1 MLMISLIFKFT
12 FRGFRRNLFYHLIS
26 ISLLSLAFAAANFI
40 LVWISH
46 ELSYDRMH
54 PAEHRLYRLTWEYDS
69 RVFQSH
75 FARTHHDWVLYL
87 KDYFPEIEEVV
98 RLASMRTAS
107 VRIDEKM
114 FYTTSFFNTDS
125 SFFKVFGFRLLQ
137 GDPDRVL
144 SEPGSVVISESIAN
158 KYFGEDD
165 PVGQPIF
172 SRHQF
177 DTTYHQFTVTGVM
190 ADFPPNTHL
199 HASMLSSMDDP
210 GKHIGWSYNYVL
222 LREGTDPEEMIAKFP
237 AFLKDRLPEQEIP
250 WWTPHL
256 QLVRDIHLYSE
267 KDREIE
273 PNGKILYVKVFILV
287 AILLLVVAF
296 INYANLQVAA
306 INRKMRFI
314 FLNRIL
320 GARIRDILRF
330 ISFENGINSLIAVV
344 IGIVLLIL
352 GLPVFNRLFEYQLTH
367 DCGLNWVWI
376 IFLSV
381 LLAFIGILSG
391 TYPVLLIRT
400 RERLSQMTGRIFYQS
415 GFNLFGHKHGLS
427 VRTVIVIL
435 QFLTSIVLIF
445 STLIIYLQVDY
456 MLKIGIGSGDKSI
469 LVLKNLPVPVL
480 DNYQVFKQE
489 LLGNP
494 LIREVSASMEEPS
507 ADVMDAMKFE
517 MEGGGD
523 KNQDQLLNVMPADH
537 NLLDFY
543 GIPLLAGSNFPDYKG
558 MEAPEHYIINETA
571 MRKMGFCDPDEAIG
585 RQFKLL
591 FQVPGIFNGGQIIGV
606 CRDFHFFTAAKPVK
620 PLVIFQKH
628 IWFWCFLIRIDQQK
642 SREAIDY
649 LNDTWT
655 RIYPD
660 FPFEYHFVDDLYAA
674 LYKNEIT
681 QARIL
686 IVGSILTILIACL
699 GLIGLMAYLV
709 EARTKEIGIRKVAGA
724 STMRI
729 LYWISSRFLLWILI
743 AMTFALPLS
752 WWLVTKFWL
761 QNFTYTAGINWLIFI
776 PAGAAVVVLALLVI
790 FIQTC
795 KAASRNPSDSL
806 RYE

>member
-1 MLMISLIFKFT
+1 MISLILKFT
-12 FRGFRRNLFYHLIS
+12 FRGLRRNVFYHLIS
-26 ISLLSLAFAAANFI
+26 IAILSLAFAAANFI
-40 LVWISH
+40 LVWIIH

-54 PAEHRLYRLTWEYDS
+54 PADNRLYRLTWEYDS
-69 RVFQSH
+69 KVFHSH
-75 FARTHHDWVLYL
+75 FARTHTDWVLYL
-87 KDYFPEIEEVV
+87 RDYFPEIEEVV

-125 SFFKVFGFRLLQ
+125 SFFKVFGYRLLK
-137 GDPDRVL
+137 GDPDKVL
-144 SEPGSVVISESIAN
+144 SEPGSLVISESIAN

-165 PVGQPIF
+165 PVGQPVF

-177 DTTYHQFTVTGVM
+177 DTIYRQFTVTGVM
-190 ADFPPNTHL
+190 EDFPPNTHL
-199 HASMLSSMDDP
+199 HAGMLGSIDDP
-210 GKHIGWSYNYVL
+210 REHIGWSYNYLL
-222 LREGTDPEEMIAKFP
+222 LREGTDPGEITTKFP
-237 AFLKDRLPEQEIP
+237 AFLKDHLPEQEIS

-256 QLVRDIHLYSE
+256 QLVKDIHLYSE

-273 PNGKILYVKVFILV
+273 PNGKIIYVKVFILV
-287 AILLLVVAF
+287 AILLLLVAF
-296 INYANLQVAA
+296 INYANLEVAA

-314 FLNRIL
+314 FLNRVL
-320 GARIRDILRF
+320 GARIRDIVKF
-330 ISFENGINSLIAVV
+330 ISVKNGVNSLMAAVT
-344 IGIVLLIL
+344 GMVLLIL
-352 GLPVFNRLFEYQLTH
+352 GLPIFNRLLQYHLVPG
-367 DCGLNWVWI
+367 DGLDWLWI

-381 LLAFIGILSG
+381 LLTFIGILSG
-391 TYPVLLIRT
+391 TFPVLLIRT
-400 RERLSQMTGRIFYQS
+400 RERLSQLTGRIFYQS
-415 GFNLFGHKHGLS
+415 GFSMFGDKHRMS
-427 VRTVIVIL
+427 VRLVIVIL

-480 DNYQVFKQE
+480 DNYLVFKQE

-517 MEGGGD
+517 MECGGD
-523 KNQDQLLNVMPADH
+523 MHRDQLLNVMPAD
-537 NLLDFY
+537 NNFLDFF

-571 MRKMGFCDPDEAIG
+571 MRKLGFRDPEEAVG
-585 RQFKLL
+585 HQFKLL

-628 IWFWCFLIRIDQQK
+628 IWFWCFFIRIDEEK
-642 SREAIDY
+642 SREAIDFV
-649 LNDTWT
+649 NDTWI

-660 FPFEYHFVDDLYAA
+660 FPFEYHFVDDLYAVI
-674 LYKNEIT
+674 YKNEIS

-686 IVGSILTILIACL
+686 VIGSLLIILIACL
-699 GLIGLMAYLV
+699 GLISLMAYLV
-709 EARTKEIGIRKVAGA
+709 EARTKEIGIRIVTGA
-724 STMRI
+724 STMNI
-729 LYWISSRFLLWILI
+729 LYRIGSRFLLWIVI
-743 AMTFALPLS
+743 AVAFALPLS

-761 QNFTYTAGINWLIFI
+761 TNFTYTAGINWLIFI

-790 FIQTC
+790 IIQTC